1 MKNRL
6 KLDFESEFGLKTVVL
21 NKSFSTGFTLVEI
34 LHVCFEVL
42 DYVKPLTS
50 FIHIFS
56 ANFPTVFK
64 NDESRV
70 VNGFNTGGP
79 IPYQLS
85 LTISLGQTL
94 INAGLGN
101 ITNFTDDGDCLE
113 PNNFCVT
120 DFQAESDIQQ

>member
-1 MKNRL
+1 MNDRQ
-6 KLDFESEFGLKTVVL
+6 KLDFESEFGLKTVVV
-21 NKSFSTGFTLVEI
+21 GFTSVEI
-34 LHVCFEVL
+34 LQLHVCFEVL

-56 ANFPTVFK
+56 ADFPTVFK

-85 LTISLGQTL
+85 LTISLGQSL
-94 INAGLGN
+94 INAGLEN
-101 ITNFTDDGDCLE
+101 CLE
-113 PNNFCVT
+113 PNICFT
-120 DFQAESDIQQ
+120 DFQAESDKQQ